1 MTPLVSSYIN
11 PPSLCLAAF
20 IKADGARFI
29 RHSQLY
35 QLRREV
41 ARLLPSL
48 LFHYVYLLRFI
59 LALPHNSPGKHRS
72 PQIDI
77 SIEPLHN

>member
-1 MTPLVSSYIN
+1 MP
-11 PPSLCLAAF
+11 AAF
-20 IKADGARFI
+20 IKADGAVFI

-59 LALPHNSPGKHRS
+59 PHYPITVRENIAAPK
-72 PQIDI
+72 
-77 SIEPLHN
+77 